1 MTSRSDAIDKL
12 REALDDIRPHT
23 DPRLS
28 SAAHDQLVHQAQTR
42 ARAALDELTKER
54 TEAILKALKNA
65 GVDMKCGACVEVGCT
80 GATLAE
86 HTCGQLKE
94 FAELRRNLR
103 GMGEVL
109 DWQDMS
115 LRDACLSLVAR
126 LEHQLSAQPKLEWR
140 EPNTAPRETSV
151 HVVLHD
157 GTLRTAY
164 QLYAGMWSVEG
175 DVVGWVPRAEIPAP
189 HDREDTDG

>member
-1 MTSRSDAIDKL
+1 MTPIDKL
-12 REALDDIRPHT
+12 REALTKLGARALAGGLPVYLGEPLT
-23 DPRLS
+23 E
-28 SAAHDQLVHQAQTR
+28 

-126 LEHQLSAQPKLEWR
+126 LEHQLSAQPKPLEFQFGA
-140 EPNTAPRETSV
+140 APRTRLLWV
-151 HVVLHD
+151 F
-157 GTLRTAY
+157 
-164 QLYAGMWSVEG
+164 EG
-175 DVVGWVPRAEIPAP
+175 ELGPNGDYCTDHEPVAWLPLSALPPAP
-189 HDREDTDG
+189 KGGSNG